1 MLIFCDNYQFVLE
14 TNLLPSKYLKF
25 KETHDESAKFKMAD
39 FYNNKNLDISERTI
53 KSNEGNDNME
63 LEVENFNNKFVLIN
77 SPGQTGRLSLRVGII
92 LFNEGITLSYAD
104 SFEGKDNNNKIK
116 DYSPFTQFSCLSNK
130 TEPKPFILFY
140 DSKIEENQSYSRGQL

>member
-25 KETHDESAKFKMAD
+25 KETHDESAKF
-39 FYNNKNLDISERTI
+39 
-53 KSNEGNDNME
+53 NME